1 MATGNNRKE
10 NTFKQKAS
18 SETVLLEEQP
28 IITEEPKKEEK
39 PKKETSKKN
48 EKSQKGKDSKPQK
61 TKEKPKSESRFGR
74 IVGILFLCLA
84 VFLGIALIS
93 YLVSFFS
100 GHHQEYGYQIFS
112 KKIEIENRTNQ
123 DVECLEMGLTL
134 FGMDA
139 IVLRFHCHCGIKMCH
154 FRWRCRLVAQHFTD
168 KLCRQYW
175 CHHHSRIPI
184 VGFPCL
190 PIQPHA
196 QLFQG
201 AA

>member
-39 PKKETSKKN
+39 QKKETSKKN

-112 KKIEIENRTNQ
+112 KKIEIENRTGSLGVFLAQ
-123 DVECLEMGLTL
+123 TLIKESFGIGSFFFVYLLSLIGLRLT
-134 FGMDA
+134 DA
-139 IVLRFHCHCGIKMCH
+139 AKIKMWNVCGCHCSSLSLPLQH
-154 FRWRCRLVAQHFTD
+154 QNVPSLVVQSVCGST
-168 KLCRQYW
+168 LC
-175 CHHHSRIPI
+175 
-184 VGFPCL
+184 
-190 PIQPHA
+190 
-196 QLFQG
+196 
-201 AA
+201 

>member
-18 SETVLLEEQP
+18 SETELLEVQP

-48 EKSQKGKDSKPQK
+48 EKSPKGKDSKPQK
-61 TKEKPKSESRFGR
+61 TKEKQKSESRFSR
-74 IVGILFLCLA
+74 IIGILFLCLA

-112 KKIEIENRTNQ
+112 KKI
-123 DVECLEMGLTL
+123 
-134 FGMDA
+134 
-139 IVLRFHCHCGIKMCH
+139 
-154 FRWRCRLVAQHFTD
+154 
-168 KLCRQYW
+168 
-175 CHHHSRIPI
+175 
-184 VGFPCL
+184 
-190 PIQPHA
+190 
-196 QLFQG
+196 
-201 AA
+201 